1 MDINT
6 QSEIWINILN
16 ITGVKSAPFQ
26 LFRPTHIYVYIC
38 MLVYTCKCVYIYLYI
53 IIYGR

>member
-53 IIYGR
+53 SIYGR